1 MNIERLGLMLTMVV
15 ALAAC
20 NTQFTGNQATAAAG
34 QTVPNPD
41 MVTCKSVVKTGTR
54 IGSRECKTNR
64 AWARGTANARAWA
77 EQIQRESVLGQTIEG
92 N

>member
-1 MNIERLGLMLTMVV
+1 MNIERLGLIITMVA

-20 NTQFTGNQATAAAG
+20 TTEYTGNQTTAIAG
-34 QTVPNPD
+34 QTVLNPD
-41 MVTCKSVVKTGTR
+41 TVRCKSVVKTGTR

-64 AWARGTANARAWA
+64 AWAQQTANARAWA
-77 EQIQRESVLGQTIEG
+77 EQIQQDSVLGQTIEG